1 MSDINSQSSEPE
13 SLFRVFR
20 EQFAIHCPYTIIP
33 PGVSAQDFSESQ
45 PWLYKTILMIASF
58 GDRNRQLEMGKKIG
72 QEISE
77 AMLLRGEKS
86 LDMLQCLLVYN
97 SWYVI

>member
-13 SLFRVFR
+13 SLLRVFR

-33 PGVSAQDFSESQ
+33 PGVTAQDFSESQ

-58 GDRNRQLEMGKKIG
+58 GDRNWQLEMGKKIS